1 MKKLKPTED
10 MSIHLGVV
18 GFQCQEPWTPVH
30 EVVVP
35 QVTATFALRVSDRLI
50 ETEGL
55 VFSDEEILDA
65 AGHLAA
71 LIQNKIAGMFGTP
84 EELDGPTIPEGIGRR
99 GI

>member
-10 MSIHLGVV
+10 MSVHLGVV

-35 QVTATFALRVSDRLI
+35 QVTATFGLRVSDRLI

-55 VFSDEEILDA
+55 VFSDEEIVHA
-65 AGHLAA
+65 AEHLAT
-71 LIQNKIAGMFGTP
+71 LLQNKIAEMFGAP
-84 EELDGPTIPEGIGRR
+84 KELDGPTIPEGIGRR